1 MVKKHHWHIW
11 LRLHDKLAVAGNRL
25 NHDHHIQL
33 QDTKILSTKP
43 GYMDWFIREA
53 TEMKL
58 QPTKLK
64 DGTLLNRSRKPLIP
78 AFRKQR
84 SLHTPPPKGWLMC
97 SQSFSGSAPIVL
109 AHLPSPNPL
118 VDTPMCW
125 VSQPMSLLQC
135 LTPTN
140 SSPTQTAVVFVV
152 GQMTWSR
159 QY

>member
-1 MVKKHHWHIW
+1 MVKKHQWHIW
-11 LRLHDKLAVAGNRL
+11 LRLHDKLAMAGNRV

-53 TEMKL
+53 NEMKL
-58 QPTKLK
+58 HPTKLK
-64 DGTLLNRSRKPLIP
+64 DGTLLSRSRKHLIH

-84 SLHTPPPKGWLMC
+84 SLPPPPKGWLMC

-109 AHLPSPNPL
+109 AHPPSPNSQ
-118 VDTPMCW
+118 VDTPMCY
-125 VSQPMSLLQC
+125 VSQLMSLLQC
-135 LTPTN
+135 LTPRN
-140 SSPTQTAVVFVV
+140 SSPTQRRVVFVV

-159 QY
+159 KY